1 MRKTWRLEGLTETCV
16 IAPRSYVNQEEQ
28 GAYLSAQLDRW
39 LADPL
44 SRQTLL
50 DIYESLRGASAALAR
65 RTAGT
70 DVQRYVKTELLE
82 AFRRGELVVLRMPHV
97 SVFPTVELA
106 PRKEKA
112 VAEEQP
118 PGAAEQPPP
127 SEKKKTWVEVELV
140 DQDGDPVPDVQYRVE
155 LPDGTT
161 KTGKLGANGRARVS
175 DIDPGTCKVSFPG
188 FDASEWE
195 AA

>member
-1 MRKTWRLEGLTETCV
+1 
-16 IAPRSYVNQEEQ
+16 VNQEEQ

-39 LADPL
+39 IADTQ

-50 DIYESLRGASAALAR
+50 DIYESLRGQSAALAR

-70 DVQRYVKTELLE
+70 DLHRTVKAELLE

-97 SVFPTVELA
+97 SVMPTVQLA
-106 PRKEKA
+106 PRKQQA
-112 VAEEQP
+112 VAEEAP
-118 PGAAEQPPP
+118 PRVAAERPAPAR
-127 SEKKKTWVEVELV
+127 KKKTWVEVELV
-140 DQDGDPVPDVQYRVE
+140 DQDGDPVPDAQYQVE

-161 KTGKLGANGRARVS
+161 KTGKLGTNGRARIS
-175 DIDPGTCKVSFPG
+175 DIDPGTCKISFPD
-188 FDASEWE
+188 FDASDWE